1 MNNNSP
7 VSTPHNQDEKEQ
19 KIKELVLARLGKIP
33 EDMDVF
39 VGDSSY
45 QREEL
50 KKHVQNNDEIGK
62 QLTEIELDFLKEIA
76 SGKIYLNE

>member
-1 MNNNSP
+1 MNNNSQ
-7 VSTPHNQDEKEQ
+7 VSTPHNEDEKKQ

-39 VGDSSY
+39 VGDSAY
-45 QREEL
+45 RREEL
-50 KKHVQNNDEIGK
+50 KKHVQDNDEIGK